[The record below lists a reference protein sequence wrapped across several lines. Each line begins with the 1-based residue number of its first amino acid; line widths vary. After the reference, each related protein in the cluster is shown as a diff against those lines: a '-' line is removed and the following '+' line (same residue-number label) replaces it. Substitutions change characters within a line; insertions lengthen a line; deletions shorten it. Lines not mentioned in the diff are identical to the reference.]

1 MNPDPAAISD
11 PLLRKNAYVSGRLPL
26 EKPDQ
31 CPDDLL
37 NRILWHAVKGS
48 AAAYPAWATQPGEDK
63 D

>member
-1 MNPDPAAISD
+1 
-11 PLLRKNAYVSGRLPL
+11 VSGRLPL